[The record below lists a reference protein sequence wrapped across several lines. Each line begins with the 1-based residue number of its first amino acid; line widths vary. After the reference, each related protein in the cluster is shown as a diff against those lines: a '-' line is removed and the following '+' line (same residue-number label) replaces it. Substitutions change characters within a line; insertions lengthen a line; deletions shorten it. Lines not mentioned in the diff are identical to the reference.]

1 MSDQTID
8 SSNNVIEHLLS
19 HNFFNFM
26 NELGGPGDTFTIE
39 STFIN
44 APIPSSMDRVGSEEN
59 AEANNSDN
67 EEEET
72 DDEMPELE
80 DTPIVNN
87 YIAEGPT
94 TSNEIPIQNLYSQVS
109 RLFGG
114 PVDSSGNDIFASTR
128 YASSAPTTRRDY
140 SRTFRFPRNRR
151 MAISSMENDVNSD
164 YESFLS
170 SLFTRARPRQNINN
184 ILQTS
189 LLDPSQNLYKHV
201 LSEEGEEEIKKLKY
215 EADKFPEQK
224 SCPMTLSEFKE
235 GAEIAQLPCGHIFEY
250 DAILKWLQD
259 ENACCPVCRKKMGSK
274 EVKKELK
281 IRHHP
286 RPIQNRRMTTQDL
299 VTHLIHTRMR
309 HDEDEALQAAIMASL
324 REGSNNNNTDDT
336 PPSSD

>member
-8 SSNNVIEHLLS
+8 PSSNNMVEHLFTQ
-19 HNFFNFM
+19 NFFNFM

-44 APIPSSMDRVGSEEN
+44 APIPSAMDRDGSEEN
-59 AEANNSDN
+59 AEANNSGN
-67 EEEET
+67 EAGDA
-72 DDEMPELE
+72 DDDMPELE
-80 DTPIVNN
+80 ETPIVNN
-87 YIAEGPT
+87 YIAMGPP

-114 PVDSSGNDIFASTR
+114 PVDSSGNEIFASTR

-151 MAISSMENDVNSD
+151 MAISSIENDVNSD

-235 GAEIAQLPCGHIFEY
+235 GSEIAQLPCGHIFEY

-259 ENACCPVCRKKMGSK
+259 ENACCPVCRKKLGSK

-281 IRHHP
+281 
-286 RPIQNRRMTTQDL
+286 N
-299 VTHLIHTRMR
+299 
-309 HDEDEALQAAIMASL
+309 
-324 REGSNNNNTDDT
+324 
-336 PPSSD
+336 